1 MAELADA
8 LDSDS
13 SGATS
18 CRFKSCYPH
27 QKSTSLGKLVDFYF
41 FNITSSLFTILLLN
55 LSISYKIWQMK
66 QAKTQE
72 KNEAI
77 REIII
82 GVASFFVF
90 APAK

>member
-1 MAELADA
+1 MSNMSKDE
-8 LDSDS
+8 
-13 SGATS
+13 
-18 CRFKSCYPH
+18 
-27 QKSTSLGKLVDFYF
+27 Q
-41 FNITSSLFTILLLN
+41 
-55 LSISYKIWQMK
+55 
-66 QAKTQE
+66 TQE